1 MEPTKSEIKTGLIR
15 ERDSGGQSQETTT
28 ESWSLK
34 MNRKQPQHSNT
45 TGIWTLSKKYD
56 TRKLYLSQETLTKGT
71 ITHKKRLIIKKSKQ
85 EIQTQ
90 PNNNPKKRSR
100 MAKQKPGIQ
109 KWLKTLGFGH
119 AIFMLHFF
127 KSFKYFR
134 SLFVCIN
141 KPYWDAT
148 WGVYPKPRTW
158 TKVKLKP
165 SF

>member
-15 ERDSGGQSQETTT
+15 ERDSGGQSQETPT

-109 KWLKTLGFGH
+109 KWLKTLGPQSRDHYIIMQFSKFCWYKCSGLQPT
-119 AIFMLHFF
+119 AV
-127 KSFKYFR
+127 SFPC
-134 SLFVCIN
+134 L
-141 KPYWDAT
+141 
-148 WGVYPKPRTW
+148 
-158 TKVKLKP
+158 L
-165 SF
+165 